1 MVFKRRKISL
11 YNGIFRINMKEF
23 PLEIVVLSRYNFGVV
38 NEKHTGG
45 NCMRQY
51 KIYEKEEKQIE
62 KIICNMCKKEIKIL
76 NGMPI

>member
-38 NEKHTGG
+38 NE
-45 NCMRQY
+45 NMQ
-51 KIYEKEEKQIE
+51 EEIVCAS
-62 KIICNMCKKEIKIL
+62 IRFTKKKKSR
-76 NGMPI
+76 